1 MSYAVAYTLIII
13 MFEHLKALPQDPIL
27 GLLQLFRNDP
37 RASKID
43 LGVGVY
49 KDAQGHTPVMNAV
62 KLAEQRLLE
71 LEDTKSYIGPAGTEG
86 FGRAM
91 TGLLLGD
98 DCPLIDSGRLT
109 IAQTPGGCGALRMA
123 AEFLKLCNTEATVWV
138 SNPTWG
144 NHIPLLGGA
153 GLNIKQYSYYSKT
166 THGVDFD
173 AMMTDL
179 QGAQAGDI
187 VLLHGCCHNP
197 SGADLNIEQW
207 QAVSNLLVDKGLLPF
222 VDIAYQGL
230 GRGLDNDAAGLRLLA
245 EQVPELIIA
254 ASCSKN
260 FGLYRERTGA
270 LMLLSATE
278 EQARAGA
285 SQLFSAIRGHYSMP
299 PSHGAAIVETILTD
313 TTLRANW
320 QAELGQMT
328 QRILGLRDQFV
339 TEMDNQGM
347 DFSFIAEQQGM
358 FSFMGISPEQVLALR
373 EQHGIYMLDSSRVNI
388 AGLSIENIPVVAQA
402 LKTVLR

>member
-1 MSYAVAYTLIII
+1 

-49 KDAQGHTPVMNAV
+49 KDAQGNTPVMKAV

-71 LEDTKSYIGPAGTEG
+71 QEASKSYIGPAGTAG

-91 TGLLLGD
+91 AGLLLGD
-98 DCPLIDSGRLT
+98 SNPLIESGRLT

-123 AEFLKLCNTEATVWV
+123 AEFLKLCSNDATVWV

-173 AMMTDL
+173 AMMSDL
-179 QGAQAGDI
+179 QAAKAGDI

-222 VDIAYQGL
+222 IDIAYQGL
-230 GRGLDNDAAGLRLLA
+230 GRGLDNDAAGLRLVA

-270 LMLLSATE
+270 LMVLSATE
-278 EQARAGA
+278 EQAQAGA

-313 TTLRANW
+313 AELRANW
-320 QAELGQMT
+320 QGELDEMT

-339 TEMDNQGM
+339 SEMDSQGM
-347 DFSFIAEQQGM
+347 DFRFIAKQQGM

-388 AGLSIENIPVVAQA
+388 AGLSSENIPAVAQA

>member
-1 MSYAVAYTLIII
+1 

-27 GLLQLFRNDP
+27 GLLQLYRSDS
-37 RASKID
+37 RDQKID

-49 KDAQGHTPVMNAV
+49 KDAQGNTPVMKAV

-71 LEDTKSYIGPAGTEG
+71 QEDTKSYIGPAGTEG

-91 TGLLLGD
+91 AGLLLGD
-98 DCPLIDSGRLT
+98 NSPLLDSGRLT

-123 AEFLKLCNTEATVWV
+123 AEFLKLCDNDATVWV

-153 GLNIKQYSYYSKT
+153 GLNIKQYGYYSKT

-173 AMMTDL
+173 AMMSDL
-179 QGAQAGDI
+179 QGAKAGDI

-207 QAVSNLLVDKGLLPF
+207 KAVTELVLDKGLLPF

-230 GRGLDNDAAGLRLLA
+230 GRGLDEDAAGLRLLA

-270 LMLLSATE
+270 LMVLSANA
-278 EQARAGA
+278 EQARTGA

-299 PSHGAAIVETILTD
+299 PSHGAAVVETILTD
-313 TTLRANW
+313 AALRANW
-320 QAELGQMT
+320 QGELDMMT

-339 TEMDNQGM
+339 AEMAKHEL
-347 DFSFIAEQQGM
+347 DFSFIARQQGM
-358 FSFMGISPEQVLALR
+358 FSFLGIDADQVLELR
-373 EQHGIYMLDSSRVNI
+373 EKHAIYMVDSSRINI
-388 AGLSIENIPVVAQA
+388 AGLSTDNIPAVAQA
-402 LKTVLR
+402 VRSVIR